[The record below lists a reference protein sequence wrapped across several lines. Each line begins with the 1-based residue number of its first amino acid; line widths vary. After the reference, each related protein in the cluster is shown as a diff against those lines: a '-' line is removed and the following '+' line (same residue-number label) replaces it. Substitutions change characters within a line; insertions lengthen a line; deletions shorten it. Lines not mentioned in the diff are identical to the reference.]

1 VSQTSSTNI
10 QHILVTGGCGYI
22 GSQLIRAVAT
32 DDRFEG
38 TTIRVLDNM
47 QRENYHALMDLPE
60 RANCEFIEGDI
71 LDPSRMKLAL
81 EGIDAVIHLAA
92 VVRTPLS
99 FDHPARL
106 SQVNHWGTAHLVE
119 HCLDLGVPRFILA
132 SSASVYG
139 PGGTFDEEDACKPI
153 GPYAQS
159 KFQAE
164 QAAWGASRRGL
175 NLSILRIATVYG
187 YAPSMRFDSVANR
200 FAYLAGVG
208 RPITVFGTGQQTRPL
223 VHVRDVSHAISFCL
237 SHPEETQ
244 GRLFNVVED
253 NFSVLDMVAALQKIR
268 EVRVRFTEQD
278 VLTHFSF
285 ALNPSRLKGLG
296 WGPLCTLEN
305 GFAEMVEHFRRVSA
319 VQHPSMES
327 LTEI

>member
-1 VSQTSSTNI
+1 
-10 QHILVTGGCGYI
+10 
-22 GSQLIRAVAT
+22 LIRDLAT

-38 TTIRVLDNM
+38 ITIRVLDNM
-47 QRENYHALMDLPE
+47 ERENYDALMDLPE

-71 LDPSRMKLAL
+71 LDPSLTKLAL
-81 EGIDAVIHLAA
+81 EGIDTVVHLAA

-106 SQVNHWGTAHLVE
+106 SQVNHWGTAQLVE
-119 HCLDLGVPRFILA
+119 HCLDLGAARFILA

-139 PGGTFDEEDACKPI
+139 PGGTFDEGDACKPI
-153 GPYAQS
+153 GPYAQT

-164 QAAWGASRRGL
+164 QAAWEASRRGL
-175 NLSILRIATVYG
+175 SLSILRIATVYG
-187 YAPSMRFDSVANR
+187 YAPSMRFDAVANR

-208 RPITVFGTGQQTRPL
+208 RPITVFGTGQQMRPL
-223 VHVRDVSHAISFCL
+223 VHVRDVSNAICFCL
-237 SHPEETQ
+237 SHPQETQ
-244 GRLFNVVED
+244 GRIFNIVED

-268 EVRVRFTEQD
+268 DVRVRFTEQD

-285 ALNPSRLKGLG
+285 ALKPSRLKELS
-296 WGPLCTLEN
+296 WGPLCTVES
-305 GFAEMVEHFRRVSA
+305 GFAEVVEHFKRVST
-319 VQHPSMES
+319 VQHPSIES